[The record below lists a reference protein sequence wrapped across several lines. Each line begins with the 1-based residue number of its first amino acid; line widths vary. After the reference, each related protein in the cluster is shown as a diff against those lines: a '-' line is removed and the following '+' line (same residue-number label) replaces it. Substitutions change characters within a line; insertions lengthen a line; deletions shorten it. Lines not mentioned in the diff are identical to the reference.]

1 MPTIEELENIE
12 QMGGVTVARKWII
25 EVDVNYGVTDTPL
38 WTRIR
43 GITNQSP
50 SEDPETPD
58 ASDYDSYWKSTAV
71 TALGWG
77 WELTVSRKVA
87 ADGVTYD
94 IGQEYLR
101 SKSLQ
106 IGPGNVAQVRAYE
119 WNGLNGPRIQ
129 AYTGLVGVAYA
140 EQGGEMSA
148 LSTANVTLSGQGPRY
163 DIAHPLGPVAWSA
176 STVYAVGQ
184 QVTIADGSVLQVVV
198 AGTSGATAPTQV
210 SLTDGTVTWK
220 VVVAGE

>member
-1 MPTIEELENIE
+1 M
-12 QMGGVTVARKWII
+12 
-25 EVDVNYGVTDTPL
+25 
-38 WTRIR
+38 
-43 GITNQSP
+43 
-50 SEDPETPD
+50 
-58 ASDYDSYWKSTAV
+58 
-71 TALGWG
+71 
-77 WELTVSRKVA
+77 TVSRKVA

-148 LSTANVTLSGQGPRY
+148 LSTANITLSGQGPRY
-163 DIAHPLGPVAWSA
+163 DIAHPLGPAAWA
-176 STVYAVGQ
+176 AH
-184 QVTIADGSVLQVVV
+184 LF
-198 AGTSGATAPTQV
+198 
-210 SLTDGTVTWK
+210 
-220 VVVAGE
+220 